1 MYGNVLGH
9 FEKKK
14 FQIKNATHKL
24 FEKLVSFLFQQQ
36 VTLTV
41 RE

>member
-1 MYGNVLGH
+1 METFWAILK
-9 FEKKK
+9 KKK

-24 FEKLVSFLFQQQ
+24 FEKLVSFLFLQQ
-36 VTLTV
+36 VT